1 MFSQGGQGYAG
12 AVLDPSLWRVDLHF
26 KRQDLIRARRWR
38 REHYCQWRSDS
49 FHQRRD
55 KIQVSF
61 TFIIEPTR
69 ILLSWQQTRFFSH
82 WGAAFNKSFKF
93 YGFDFRPSF
102 LEDSEYVPVCLPA
115 FSPSRCIREDGDNVE
130 GNKIF
135 ANLKD
140 LHGTRN
146 NQSAEEDSKDL
157 LYHMTSV
164 KEWEAAK
171 VNNNRSINRKF
182 YFKIFRLLFY

>member
-1 MFSQGGQGYAG
+1 M
-12 AVLDPSLWRVDLHF
+12 
-26 KRQDLIRARRWR
+26 
-38 REHYCQWRSDS
+38 
-49 FHQRRD
+49 
-55 KIQVSF
+55 
-61 TFIIEPTR
+61 
-69 ILLSWQQTRFFSH
+69 
-82 WGAAFNKSFKF
+82 
-93 YGFDFRPSF
+93 
-102 LEDSEYVPVCLPA
+102 EDSEYVPVCLPA

-130 GNKIF
+130 GNKIS